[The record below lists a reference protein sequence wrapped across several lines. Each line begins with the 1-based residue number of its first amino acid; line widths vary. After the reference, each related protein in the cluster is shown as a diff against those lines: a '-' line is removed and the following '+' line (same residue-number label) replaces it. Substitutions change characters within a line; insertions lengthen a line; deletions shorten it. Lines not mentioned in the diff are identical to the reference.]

1 MRRSTGSDRFFMDW
15 YLKEP
20 RLFHCNY
27 EGVDANRQARG
38 MTITIKPYK
47 ARSVRIGVRSKNRV
61 CR

>member
-47 ARSVRIGVRSKNRV
+47 ARSDRSAEQE
-61 CR
+61 